1 MYNKEHNATRVS
13 MTNKQKAKTKCK
25 YTQPLYTQPNVN
37 TCNVRYMIKP
47 NAKNTQSKCN
57 IMKKRA

>member
-1 MYNKEHNATRVS
+1 

-47 NAKNTQSKCN
+47 NAKKILKANAT
-57 IMKKRA
+57 